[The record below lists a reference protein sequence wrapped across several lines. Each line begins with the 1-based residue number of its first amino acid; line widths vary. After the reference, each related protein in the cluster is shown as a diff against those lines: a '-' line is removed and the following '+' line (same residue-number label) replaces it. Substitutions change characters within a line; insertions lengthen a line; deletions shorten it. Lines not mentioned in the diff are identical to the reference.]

1 MTRLSLVLYTL
12 VSVGGSLAVDCT
24 YDAVL
29 PIMPAGVTLAFA
41 TPVAANGTFIV
52 PEGDLGWPMNPIN
65 LPKLCAIGATVPD
78 ESNSNYTFGF
88 GLFLPDTWNGRT
100 L

>member
-29 PIMPAGVTLAFA
+29 PIM
-41 TPVAANGTFIV
+41 PVAANGTFIV